1 MKTEFEQ
8 EKKQNINKK
17 WQQYKDTDNRFFLNN
32 SSSDSDEKQKNNYKL
47 I

>member
-17 WQQYKDTDNRFFLNN
+17 WQQFKNTNNRFYG
-32 SSSDSDEKQKNNYKL
+32 SSSDEYEKKVSENISSQ
-47 I
+47 